1 MSDTRTVGAATSTGD
16 WPRPRAALPALYAT
30 QITGWGTIHHSFPVL
45 NPALTQ
51 DTGWPAAATTA
62 AFSAALLVSAIMGI
76 AVGRILDR
84 RGPRVVMTAG
94 SVVAT
99 VGLLIIAAAPDLAVF
114 TARWLLAGAAMAATF
129 YQPAFAALTRWYGPA
144 RIRALTTLTLAGG
157 LASTAFAP

>member
-1 MSDTRTVGAATSTGD
+1 
-16 WPRPRAALPALYAT
+16 
-30 QITGWGTIHHSFPVL
+30 
-45 NPALTQ
+45 
-51 DTGWPAAATTA
+51 
-62 AFSAALLVSAIMGI
+62 
-76 AVGRILDR
+76 
-84 RGPRVVMTAG
+84 
-94 SVVAT
+94 VAT